1 MSPGSES
8 PNKVVP
14 MLKLTLLSATL
25 ALAAVPF
32 AFAFDDKPAAKSVAP
47 VAFTGAIMPAF
58 HVKDVKAAKA
68 WYADV
73 LGFQVVYD
81 LPEQGWCELATPAQD
96 AKLGLSENAE
106 TKGSGDAFVSFGVK
120 DMTAAKAALVAKKV
134 KLDGDVVT
142 IPGTV
147 KLLYFTDPD
156 GNRLMFFEPLTAA
169 AK

>member
-1 MSPGSES
+1 
-8 PNKVVP
+8 
-14 MLKLTLLSATL
+14 MLKLAFLSATL

-32 AFAFDDKPAAKSVAP
+32 AFDTKAATKPVAP
-47 VAFTGAIMPAF
+47 IAYSGAIMPAF
-58 HVKDVKAAKA
+58 HVKDVKVAQA

-73 LGFQVVYD
+73 FGFQVVYD

-120 DMTAAKAALVAKKV
+120 DMTAAKATLVAKKV

-147 KLLYFTDPD
+147 KLLYFTDLD
-156 GNRLMFFEPLTAA
+156 GNRLMFFEPLAAA

>member
-1 MSPGSES
+1 
-8 PNKVVP
+8 

-32 AFAFDDKPAAKSVAP
+32 AFDDKPAAKPAAQ
-47 VAFTGAIMPAF
+47 VAFSGAIMPAF
-58 HVKDVKAAKA
+58 HVKDLAAAKT

-73 LGFQVVYD
+73 LGFHVVYD
-81 LPEQGWCELATPAQD
+81 LAEQGWCELATPAKD

-120 DMTAAKAALVAKKV
+120 DMTAAKAALVAKHV

-142 IPGTV
+142 IPNTV
-147 KLLYFTDPD
+147 KLLYFADPD
-156 GNRLMFFEPLTAA
+156 GNRLMFFEPLAA
-169 AK
+169 ATK